1 MGRIRAEYPYNTMLR
16 RVCVGFADGVVF
28 LPLTILR
35 HVVEKSESRTV
46 VTAGAFLYYLCV
58 WAYEVWMHG
67 RYGATLGK
75 KFFYLRVT
83 DVSGKPLTMKQALLR
98 NSIHIGATVLVLGL
112 YTAGILLGLPPE
124 DIRDFPPRGP
134 APPAYVW
141 VKWIIG
147 SVVLAWFVADTAAAV
162 INKRRRAIHDLLAGT
177 VVIRYP

>member
-1 MGRIRAEYPYNTMLR
+1 MGKIRANYPYNTTLR
-16 RVCVGFADGVVF
+16 RVCVGSADGVVF

-35 HVVEKSESRTV
+35 HFVEKSESRTV
-46 VTAGAFLYYLCV
+46 VIAGAFLYYLCV

-98 NSIHIGATVLVLGL
+98 NSIHIGATLLILGL
-112 YTAGILLGLPPE
+112 YTTGILLGLPPE
-124 DIRDFPPRGP
+124 DMREFPPN
-134 APPAYVW
+134 ATVPPVYVW
-141 VKWIIG
+141 WG
-147 SVVLAWFVADTAAAV
+147 WVVLPLAAAWWVADTAVAV